1 MTKRSLESGA
11 PDDAINVENFC
22 TKARVSDARPFKIV
36 RTRDE
41 VDMQWARAAVSAG
54 LPMSFF
60 DNKEV
65 RKAVRMTAECGEN
78 YIRTKPGG
86 VKETTL
92 PHRTFFTTKLI
103 PKLDKL
109 IDDKNMGKMRD
120 MTEELTTAVFSDG
133 WTAVDHHPIVNI
145 IMGVRSL
152 TSLRASID
160 TMGEEKTMDFIWPD
174 LMWLALKVVLLPCSA
189 SACEH
194 SWSIQGWIHSKR
206 RNRLGQDLVECL
218 VRTHTNLQLEHRL
231 EFYCL

>member
-1 MTKRSLESGA
+1 LESGA

-22 TKARVSDARPFKIV
+22 KKARVSDARPFKIV

-92 PHRTFFTTKLI
+92 PHRTYFTTKLI
-103 PKLDKL
+103 PKLDKF
-109 IDDKNMGKMRD
+109 IDAKNMGKMREMAED
-120 MTEELTTAVFSDG
+120 VLSD
-133 WTAVDHHPIVNI
+133 TCLCPPSLHPYVVT
-145 IMGVRSL
+145 MVLFTGAPGFCKQVGSFPRSRYDRGL
-152 TSLRASID
+152 QASSRI
-160 TMGEEKTMDFIWPD
+160 
-174 LMWLALKVVLLPCSA
+174 LP
-189 SACEH
+189 
-194 SWSIQGWIHSKR
+194 
-206 RNRLGQDLVECL
+206 
-218 VRTHTNLQLEHRL
+218 T
-231 EFYCL
+231 